1 MLDTAQLLHRARRGC
16 WAYPGYAIYGAD
28 AHDNKTLN
36 ETRTEF
42 GAHVIM
48 SSPLILS
55 IDITDPAT
63 GSATGKPAGC
73 PTCPNQL
80 DLYWDIIANKEA
92 IAVNQQWAGSVGAL
106 IRKWNPASVS
116 PGLSNMFEASQASR
130 RQSVATLPT
139 DSAQLRPAE
148 RSQHDCDSL
157 SLSLSLSVSLSVS
170 LVQENES
177 LPLYAWGV
185 ACNSSDVSKSVW
197 KADATGELSLEY
209 GGEPLCLEKDSNGL
223 LVTQCN
229 SSSPTQGF
237 ALNTTSGTIEHL
249 DLGHGNMKPSESCV
263 KMTSVRVGSYAPTL

>member
-1 MLDTAQLLHRARRGC
+1 MICQDRLGTDVRNTQTTGVSRSGDPKVVGWQNEMLDTAQLLHRARRGC

-116 PGLSNMFEASQASR
+116 PGLFKH
-130 RQSVATLPT
+130 V
-139 DSAQLRPAE
+139 
-148 RSQHDCDSL
+148 
-157 SLSLSLSVSLSVS
+157 
-170 LVQENES
+170 
-177 LPLYAWGV
+177 
-185 ACNSSDVSKSVW
+185 
-197 KADATGELSLEY
+197 
-209 GGEPLCLEKDSNGL
+209 
-223 LVTQCN
+223 
-229 SSSPTQGF
+229 
-237 ALNTTSGTIEHL
+237 
-249 DLGHGNMKPSESCV
+249 
-263 KMTSVRVGSYAPTL
+263 

>member
-116 PGLSNMFEASQASR
+116 PGLFKH
-130 RQSVATLPT
+130 V
-139 DSAQLRPAE
+139 
-148 RSQHDCDSL
+148 
-157 SLSLSLSVSLSVS
+157 
-170 LVQENES
+170 
-177 LPLYAWGV
+177 
-185 ACNSSDVSKSVW
+185 
-197 KADATGELSLEY
+197 
-209 GGEPLCLEKDSNGL
+209 
-223 LVTQCN
+223 
-229 SSSPTQGF
+229 
-237 ALNTTSGTIEHL
+237 
-249 DLGHGNMKPSESCV
+249 
-263 KMTSVRVGSYAPTL
+263 